1 MKFIGFC
8 GGVKILIRFVDIKKE
23 DRTDGVDLTSLKL
36 FKKMGGGL
44 AGAIFD
50 VSMG

>member
-8 GGVKILIRFVDIKKE
+8 GSVKILIRFVDIKKE
-23 DRTDGVDLTSLKL
+23 DRTDGVDLTSLKF

-44 AGAIFD
+44 AGAIFY